1 LSNSLLSWTWSPDGW
16 ILLSLPDLVG
26 DMSISFTF
34 PNNPS
39 QLNGLRVLVVDDNID
54 SLFLLKAILQ
64 EYDIQVSTAVSV
76 EQALEAIAQNQPDV
90 LISDIIMPIEDG
102 YDLIGKVRN
111 LPPEQG
117 GLIPAI
123 ALTAG
128 DIEQGRAMAIAAG
141 FQIYECKPID
151 PDALM
156 AAIALVAFSNEAHQ
170 PLEEV
175 FS

>member
-1 LSNSLLSWTWSPDGW
+1 M
-16 ILLSLPDLVG
+16 LSLPDLVG
-26 DMSISFTF
+26 DMSISFAF
-34 PNNPS
+34 SNNAL

-54 SLFLLKAILQ
+54 SLFLIKAILE
-64 EYDIQVSTAVSV
+64 EYDVQVSTAVSV
-76 EQALEAIAQNQPDV
+76 QQALEAIAQNQPDV

-141 FQIYECKPID
+141 FQIYESKPID
-151 PDALM
+151 PDALV
-156 AAIALVAFSNEAHQ
+156 AAIALVGFSSKAHQ
-170 PLEEV
+170 HLEEV
-175 FS
+175 LS